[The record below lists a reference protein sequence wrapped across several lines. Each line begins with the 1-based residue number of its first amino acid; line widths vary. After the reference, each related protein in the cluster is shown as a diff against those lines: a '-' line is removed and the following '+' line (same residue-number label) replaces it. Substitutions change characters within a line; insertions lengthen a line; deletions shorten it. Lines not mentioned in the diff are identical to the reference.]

1 MLCPIAAQLRRA
13 GCAFLIRAEPRTSMV
28 NRPSAIALFLRDI
41 RVEHTLFALP
51 FAYVGAVMAA
61 RGVPTWWQLLWI
73 TLAVVG
79 ARTAAMAA
87 NRYFDKE
94 MDAAN
99 PRTAKR
105 AVASG
110 KLPPAVMLWAI
121 GLGLALLVLSA
132 VMLNPLCVKLL
143 PLAALGAIGYPLCK
157 RFTWTVHFVLGAVDA
172 CAPLGAYVAVA
183 GTIDTPALLLFLAVT
198 VWVAGFDILY
208 ALMDLKFDLA
218 NGVRSFPQAFGER
231 SARAWPVLLHG
242 VMVLALLEA
251 GVLARAGWLYYAG
264 VVLAAAVT
272 AYEQRLI
279 ALAKDVF
286 ALNDRVFLTNMA
298 FSVGFLGTTLA
309 SYVAR

>member
-1 MLCPIAAQLRRA
+1 MNGVR
-13 GCAFLIRAEPRTSMV
+13 
-28 NRPSAIALFLRDI
+28 LFLRDI

-61 RGVPTWWQLLWI
+61 RGVPTWWQLVWI
-73 TLAVVG
+73 TLAVIG

-87 NRYFDKE
+87 NRYFDKD

-105 AVASG
+105 ALASG

-121 GLGLALLVLSA
+121 GAGIALLVLSA
-132 VMLNPLCVKLL
+132 AMLNPLCVKLL

-157 RFTWTVHFVLGAVDA
+157 RFTWAVHFVLGAVDA
-172 CAPLGAYVAVA
+172 CAPLGAYIGVA
-183 GTIDTPALLLFLAVT
+183 GTITVPALLLFVAVT

-208 ALMDLKFDLA
+208 ALMDLRFDLA
-218 NGVRSFPQAFGER
+218 NNVRSFPQAFGER
-231 SARAWPVLLHG
+231 SARVWPIVLHV
-242 VMVLALLEA
+242 VMSLALLGA
-251 GVLARAGWLYYAG
+251 GVLAQAGWLYYVG
-264 VVLAAAVT
+264 VALAVAVT
-272 AYEQRLI
+272 VYEERLI

-286 ALNDRVFLTNMA
+286 VLNDRVFLTNMA

>member
-1 MLCPIAAQLRRA
+1 MP
-13 GCAFLIRAEPRTSMV
+13 G
-28 NRPSAIALFLRDI
+28 RPNAIVLFLRDI

-61 RGVPTWWQLLWI
+61 RGLPSWWQLAWI

-87 NRYFDKE
+87 NRYFDRE
-94 MDAAN
+94 LDATN

-110 KLPPAVMLWAI
+110 KLSPAVMVWAI
-121 GLGLALLVLSA
+121 VAGLALLVLSA
-132 VMLNPLCVKLL
+132 AMLNPLCVKLL
-143 PLAALGAIGYPLCK
+143 PLAALGAVGYPLCK

-183 GTIDTPALLLFLAVT
+183 GRVDLPALLLFLAVT

-208 ALMDLKFDLA
+208 ALMDVKYDLA
-218 NGVRSFPQAFGER
+218 SGMRSFPQAFGER
-231 SARAWPVLLHG
+231 NARLWPVLLHA
-242 VMVLALLEA
+242 VMTLALLAA
-251 GVLARAGWLYYAG
+251 GVLAHASWLYYAG
-264 VVLAAAVT
+264 VVLAVAVT

-286 ALNDRVFLTNMA
+286 ALNERVFLTNMA

-309 SYVAR
+309 SYAVR

>member
-1 MLCPIAAQLRRA
+1 
-13 GCAFLIRAEPRTSMV
+13 V
-28 NRPSAIALFLRDI
+28 NGVKLFLRDI

-61 RGVPTWWQLLWI
+61 RGVPSWWQLLWI
-73 TLAVVG
+73 TLAVIG

-94 MDAAN
+94 IDAAN
-99 PRTAKR
+99 PRTAQR
-105 AVASG
+105 ALASG
-110 KLPPAVMLWAI
+110 KLPPSVMLWAI
-121 GLGLALLVLSA
+121 AGGLAVLVLSA
-132 VMLNPLCVKLL
+132 AMLNPLCVKLL
-143 PLAALGAIGYPLCK
+143 PLAAIGAVGYPLCK

-183 GTIDTPALLLFLAVT
+183 GTITPAALLLFLAVT

-208 ALMDLKFDLA
+208 ALMDVRFDVA

-231 SARAWPVLLHG
+231 SARLWPVVLHV
-242 VMVLALLEA
+242 VMTLALLGA
-251 GVLARAGWLYYAG
+251 GILAHAGWLYYAG
-264 VVLAAAVT
+264 VALAVAVT
-272 AYEQRLI
+272 VYEERLI

-286 ALNDRVFLTNMA
+286 VLNDRVFLTNMA

>member
-1 MLCPIAAQLRRA
+1 MNALR
-13 GCAFLIRAEPRTSMV
+13 
-28 NRPSAIALFLRDI
+28 LFLRDI

-61 RGVPTWWQLLWI
+61 RGVPAWWQLLWI
-73 TLAVVG
+73 TLAVIG

-87 NRYFDKE
+87 NRYFDRD

-110 KLPPAVMLWAI
+110 KLAPAVMLWAI
-121 GLGLALLVLSA
+121 GAGLALLVLSA
-132 VMLNPLCVKLL
+132 AMLNPLCVKLL
-143 PLAALGAIGYPLCK
+143 PLAALGAVGYPLCK
-157 RFTWTVHFVLGAVDA
+157 RFTWLVHFVLGAVDA

-183 GTIDTPALLLFLAVT
+183 GRIDLPAVLLFVAVT

-208 ALMDLKFDLA
+208 ALMDLRFDVA

-231 SARAWPVLLHG
+231 SARVWPVALHV
-242 VMVLALLEA
+242 VMTVALLGA
-251 GVLARAGWLYYAG
+251 GIIAHAGWLYYVG
-264 VVLAAAVT
+264 VALALGVT
-272 AYEQRLI
+272 VYEERLI

-286 ALNDRVFLTNMA
+286 VLNDRVFLTNMG
-298 FSVGFLGTTLA
+298 FSVAFLGTTVA
-309 SYVAR
+309 SYVVAR